1 MTEKAPV
8 LTDNPCKTCGSY
20 DSPVDACFSGTGKS
34 NCPDRI
40 KYINQVK
47 QNSSDDN
54 FYSKLIEEKD
64 KRIQVLEASL
74 ADVKNQVERVKKET
88 ARDIF
93 KELQS
98 HEAGWDGISVNAYW
112 TKIIKDKYYCG
123 DIETRE
129 LGVNIKP
136 F

>member
-1 MTEKAPV
+1 MTEEV
-8 LTDNPCKTCGSY
+8 YERHNPELKREEHL
-20 DSPVDACFSGTGKS
+20 K
-34 NCPDRI
+34 
-40 KYINQVK
+40 
-47 QNSSDDN
+47 
-54 FYSKLIEEKD
+54 KLIEEKD
-64 KRIQVLEASL
+64 KERKEYEEWVNEALNWREFELSKDEKRIQVLEASL
-74 ADVKNQVERVKKET
+74 ADVKNQVEQVRKET